1 MIIDASVAS
10 HWFADTEFS
19 KAADPFRSSSSLIAP
34 GFLLVETAN
43 VLYKQ
48 SRAGRIAAL
57 HCSERIEV
65 LRESMAELV
74 PDAELLPRAINLA
87 IANNHPVYDCL
98 YLALAIERRVQLVT
112 ADRRLAGRAEALG
125 IAVDLVTAASP

>member
-48 SRAGRIAAL
+48 SRAGRIDAG
-57 HCSERIEV
+57 HCGESVEV

-74 PDAELLPRAINLA
+74 PDVQLLPQAIDLA

-98 YLALAIERRVQLVT
+98 YLALAMERRVQLVT
-112 ADRRLAGRAEALG
+112 ADRQLARRAEALG
-125 IAVDLVTAASP
+125 IAVDMISAT

>member
-48 SRAGRIAAL
+48 SRAGTIDAGR
-57 HCSERIEV
+57 CRESVEV

-74 PDAELLPRAINLA
+74 PDVQLLPQAIDLA

-98 YLALAIERRVQLVT
+98 YLALAMDRHVQLVT
-112 ADRRLAGRAEALG
+112 ADRQLARRAEALG
-125 IAVDLVTAASP
+125 VAVDLITAT

>member
-48 SRAGRIAAL
+48 SRAGRIDAGRCGESVA
-57 HCSERIEV
+57 V
-65 LRESMAELV
+65 LSESMAELV
-74 PDAELLPRAINLA
+74 PDTQLLPRAIDLA

-98 YLALAIERRVQLVT
+98 YLALAMERHVQLVT
-112 ADRRLAGRAEALG
+112 ADRQLARRAEALG
-125 IAVDLVTAASP
+125 IAVDLITAA

>member
-1 MIIDASVAS
+1 MIIDASVAT

-19 KAADPFRSSSSLIAP
+19 EAADPFRSLSNLIAP

-48 SRAGRIAAL
+48 SRAGRIDADR
-57 HCSERIEV
+57 CGESVEV

-74 PDAELLPRAINLA
+74 SDLELLPQAINLA

-98 YLALAIERRVQLVT
+98 YLALAMDRRVPLVT
-112 ADRRLAGRAEALG
+112 ADRGLARRAEALG
-125 IAVDLVTAASP
+125 ITADLITAT